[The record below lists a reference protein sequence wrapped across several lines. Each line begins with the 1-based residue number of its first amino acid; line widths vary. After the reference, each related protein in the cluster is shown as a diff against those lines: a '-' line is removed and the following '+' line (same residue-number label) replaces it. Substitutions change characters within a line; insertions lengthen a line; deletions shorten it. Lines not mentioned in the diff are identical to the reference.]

1 MWKNS
6 LCVDPECTE
15 ANRCCHMGPRGE
27 LCDFTRERA
36 LCNLLGLEWNPTH
49 RFTELVAQLHQRLAM
64 ANTEVEMLTTS
75 IAQRMVAKPRHPL
88 EDLAS
93 LNSTKDDDQ

>member
-6 LCVDPECTE
+6 LCVDPECVE

-27 LCDFTRERA
+27 LCYFNRERG
-36 LCNLLGLEWNPTH
+36 LCSLLGQEWKP
-49 RFTELVAQLHQRLAM
+49 ELKFDDLISQLVQRLAM
-64 ANTEVEMLTTS
+64 QNLEVEQLTSS
-75 IAQRMVAKPRHPL
+75 IAQRMSPAKPRHPM

-93 LNSTKDDDQ
+93 LTPKEPA

>member
-27 LCDFTRERA
+27 LCDFTRERG
-36 LCNLLGLEWNPTH
+36 LCTLLNQEWKP
-49 RFTELVAQLHQRLAM
+49 ELKFDDLMSQLVQRLAM
-64 ANTEVEMLTTS
+64 QNLEVEQLTSS
-75 IAQRMVAKPRHPL
+75 IAQRMSPAKTRHPL
-88 EDLAS
+88 EDLSS
-93 LNSTKDDDQ
+93 LTPKDIE

>member
-36 LCNLLGLEWNPTH
+36 LCSLLGLEWNPTH
-49 RFTELVAQLHQRLAM
+49 RFTELVAQLHQRLAL

-75 IAQRMVAKPRHPL
+75 IAQRMVPAKPRHPM

-93 LNSTKDDDQ
+93 LNPKDPE